1 MSASRIVLA
10 VAAGAV
16 AAAIAL
22 LLSGCTYDYM
32 QRSDR
37 VAYSAGNAV
46 KANLERETTDPSKDS
61 MYVTKGLGKD
71 GIVVDGDGVTV
82 PVQ

>member
-1 MSASRIVLA
+1 MSVARIVLA
-10 VAAGAV
+10 AACT
-16 AAAIAL
+16 L

-46 KANLERETTDPSKDS
+46 KANRERETTDPSKDS

-71 GIVVDGDGVTV
+71 GVVVNGEIAL
-82 PVQ
+82 PPQ